1 MRHDVMAESARL
13 LLASSLMDLVT
24 AASCDRIFKAVKQVQ
39 ARRRFFDAGRYSFVA
54 EELGHLIMDLTGNC
68 SEVSFIA
75 CRYRLYCQSHV
86 SHERVTPEFDT
97 PDLLVL
103 LDVGCGLW

>member
-1 MRHDVMAESARL
+1 
-13 LLASSLMDLVT
+13 MDLVT
-24 AASCDRIFKAVKQVQ
+24 ATSCDQILKAVTQVQ
-39 ARRRFFDAGRYSFVA
+39 ARRRFFDAGRYNFVA

-75 CRYRLYCQSHV
+75 CRCYPYCQSHV
-86 SHERVTPEFDT
+86 SYERVKPDSITPGV
-97 PDLLVL
+97 LML